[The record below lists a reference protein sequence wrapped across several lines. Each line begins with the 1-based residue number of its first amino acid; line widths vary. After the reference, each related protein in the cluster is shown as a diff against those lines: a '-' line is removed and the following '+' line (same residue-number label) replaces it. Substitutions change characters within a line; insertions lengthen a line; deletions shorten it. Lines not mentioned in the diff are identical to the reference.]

1 MATSVQI
8 VIDCADPAR
17 LTAFWA
23 EALHYRPDSPPAGF
37 ASWPE
42 FLAARGV
49 PETMWNSA
57 GAVSDPDGRGP
68 RFFFQQVPEPK
79 VVKNRV
85 HVDLNVS
92 RGPASPLDER
102 HRLVDAEVER
112 LLGLGATKLRP
123 YEERGE
129 YWVVMQDPEGNEF
142 CVH

>member
-1 MATSVQI
+1 MATSIQV

-17 LTAFWA
+17 LGEFWA
-23 EALHYRPDSPPAGF
+23 AALHYRQDSPPAGF

-49 PETMWNSA
+49 PPEMWNSA
-57 GAVSDPDGRGP
+57 NAVSDPDGKGP
-68 RFFFQQVPEPK
+68 RFFFQRVPEPK

-92 RGPASPLDER
+92 RGPASPLAER
-102 HRLVDAEVER
+102 HQLVDAEVQR
-112 LLGLGATKLRP
+112 LLGLGATRLRP